1 MSESKLENHDHAHE
15 VEKGIDDSVVV
26 GIDLG
31 TTNSLV
37 AVVENGVPRV
47 LLSREGE
54 RLIPSVVTI
63 HEGKPI
69 VGYAARREK
78 IRRPGETV
86 FSGRRIFSRRAA

>member
-1 MSESKLENHDHAHE
+1 MTETNLENHDHAHSHA
-15 VEKGIDDSVVV
+15 KTDDDSVVV

-31 TTNSLV
+31 TTNSLI

-54 RLIPSVVTI
+54 RLVSSVVTI

-86 FSGRRIFSRRAA
+86 FFGETPPRSWF